1 MTGSD
6 VEPMINE
13 GISEGYSIAFRGI
26 RRRQSLGLSELT
38 AAAAATFLKKNIV
51 AEFYSNKP
59 RRRRLRSTN
68 KRSSAYTETENVTS
82 MPPKCKGI

>member
-1 MTGSD
+1 
-6 VEPMINE
+6 MINE

-26 RRRQSLGLSELT
+26 RRRQSLGLSGLT
-38 AAAAATFLKKNIV
+38 AAAATSIFLKRNENIV

-59 RRRRLRSTN
+59 RRRRLRSTS